1 MQKEPSL
8 PTFNA
13 GDQLHNSQKQCFP
26 YMNLNFKAKNPL
38 TGEKFP
44 GKNPLSLKFNPTQ
57 CHCYDYLLLCNKA
70 SPK

>member
-1 MQKEPSL
+1 
-8 PTFNA
+8 
-13 GDQLHNSQKQCFP
+13 
-26 YMNLNFKAKNPL
+26 MNLNFTAKNPL